1 MKVAMVKHHK
11 NGKTFWFEVPKELEG
26 QIEDG
31 VCVVCDTVRGK
42 QPGFVVG
49 RPLDSDS
56 VRDIMEKSGAAFP
69 LRMTLSVKS
78 TDAAKPV
85 DVTLRKIPMEK
96 IKVPGYLLSSKPGNS
111 KIAKR
116 FMEYYHT
123 GGFRTR
129 VIVTGRG
136 VLKDGYT
143 AYLAAKTLRLPS
155 LLAEVE
161 ADDEEKTGGKTEG
174 HDYKIP
180 EDIKSVIPDY
190 FYDAFG
196 GELVSVFGVNVLN
209 KNKDGEYGLA
219 FLGSTAGYVEAF
231 RATCKKLGMDWL
243 ADYYDALPWRESDLF
258 DGEISDEVLK
268 QFDSRKDGLSPYY
281 THLLSASKG

>member
-1 MKVAMVKHHK
+1 MKVAMVKHSK
-11 NGKTFWFEVPKELEG
+11 DGKTLWFEVPEELEDK
-26 QIEDG
+26 IDDG
-31 VCVVCDTVRGK
+31 TRVVCDTVRGQ
-42 QPGFVVG
+42 QPGFAVG

-56 VRDIMEKSGAAFP
+56 VHDIMEKSGAVFP
-69 LRMTLSVKS
+69 LRKILSVKGAG
-78 TDAAKPV
+78 TEKTEG
-85 DVTLRKIPMEK
+85 VTLKKVPMEN
-96 IKVPGYLLSSKPGNS
+96 IKVHGYLLSSKPSNS

-129 VIVTGRG
+129 VIVTERG

-143 AYLAAKTLRLPS
+143 AYLAAKTLRLPA

-161 ADDEEKTGGKTEG
+161 ANGEEQTG
-174 HDYKIP
+174 DYKIP
-180 EDIKSVIPDY
+180 EDIKAIIPDY
-190 FYDAFG
+190 FYEAFG
-196 GELVSVFGVNVLN
+196 GELVSVFGVDVLN

-219 FLGSTAGYVEAF
+219 FLEGTAGYVEAF

-243 ADYYDALPWRESDLF
+243 ADYYDALLWHESDLF

-268 QFDSRKDGLSPYY
+268 QFSSQKDGLNPYY
-281 THLLSASKG
+281 IHLIGASK